1 MKTEDMLKALTE
13 APGISGAEDD
23 VAHLLRNY
31 FARLTDEAAID
42 KFQNVIGVKKGRTSG
57 GKLMM
62 AAHIDQIGFIVK
74 TVDKGGFLRLAA
86 VGGHDPRVL
95 PGQSVVIYGRE
106 QIRGI
111 IGTTPPHLQKPGDTS
126 KVTSL
131 DDLYVDTGLEE
142 EMVKKKIRIGDPILF
157 DNVCTRLQGGLYTA
171 AAMDNRAGVLVLLE
185 TLKILE
191 KMKHDW
197 DIYMVGTVQE
207 EVGTRGAAMTA
218 YEISPDVGVAI
229 DVTFGDFPGIP
240 ERDTAKLGKGG
251 AIAVGPNFHP
261 GLTERLMKLAEDWE
275 VPFQKEFNPRPGGT
289 DAVSMQIAGR
299 GVPMVQ
305 VSIPLRYMHTTVE
318 TLDVKDIKR
327 SARLLALFS
336 AHIEQ
341 AHREVVG

>member
-31 FARLTDEAAID
+31 FARLADEATID

-57 GKLMM
+57 GKVMM
-62 AAHIDQIGFIVK
+62 AAHIDQIGFLVK
-74 TVDKGGFLRLAA
+74 TFDKGGFIRLAA

-95 PGQSVVIYGRE
+95 PGQSVVIYGKE
-106 QIRGI
+106 QVKGI
-111 IGTTPPHLQKPGDTS
+111 IGTTPPHLQKPGDTA
-126 KVTSL
+126 KITSL
-131 DDLYVDTGLEE
+131 DDLYVDTGLDETTLKNK
-142 EMVKKKIRIGDPILF
+142 VRVGDPVLF
-157 DNVCTRLQGGLYTA
+157 DNVCTELQGGLYA
-171 AAMDNRAGVLVLLE
+171 GAAMDNRAGVLVLLE

-191 KMKHDW
+191 KMRHDW
-197 DIYMVGTVQE
+197 DVYMVGTAQE

-218 YEISPDVGVAI
+218 YEIAPDVGIAI

-251 AIAVGPNFHP
+251 AVAIGPNFHP
-261 GLTERLMKLAEDWE
+261 ALTEKLMELAQEWE
-275 VPFQKEFNPRPGGT
+275 VPFQKEFIPRPGGT
-289 DAVSMQIAGR
+289 DAVSMQIAAR

-318 TLDVKDIKR
+318 TLDLKDIKR
-327 SARLLALFS
+327 AARLLALF
-336 AHIEQ
+336 AAQLEQ
-341 AHREVVG
+341 AHREVLG

>member
-1 MKTEDMLKALTE
+1 VKTEDMLKALTE
-13 APGISGAEDD
+13 APGVSGTEDD
-23 VAHLLRNY
+23 VAQLLRNY
-31 FARLTDEAAID
+31 FARLADEATID
-42 KFQNVIGVKKGRTSG
+42 KFQNVIGIKKGRTSS

-74 TVDKGGFLRLAA
+74 TFDKGGFIRLAA

-95 PGQSVVIYGRE
+95 PGQNVLIYGKERV
-106 QIRGI
+106 RGI
-111 IGTTPPHLQKPGDTS
+111 IGTIPPHLQKPGDKA

-131 DDLYVDTGLEE
+131 DDLYVDTGLDEE
-142 EMVKKKIRIGDPILF
+142 TLRGKVRIGDPVLF
-157 DNVCTRLQGGLYTA
+157 DNVCIKLQGELYSA

-185 TLKILE
+185 TLRILE
-191 KMKHDW
+191 KMKHNW

-218 YEISPDVGVAI
+218 YEISPDVGIAI

-251 AIAVGPNFHP
+251 AVAVGPNFHP
-261 GLTERLMKLAEDWE
+261 ALTERLMQLAEEWE
-275 VPFQKEFNPRPGGT
+275 VPFQKEFIPRPGGT
-289 DAVSMQIAGR
+289 DAVSMQIAAR
-299 GVPMVQ
+299 GIPMVQ

-318 TLDVKDIKR
+318 TLNLKDVKR
-327 SARLLALFS
+327 AARLLALFS

-341 AHREVVG
+341 VHREVVE